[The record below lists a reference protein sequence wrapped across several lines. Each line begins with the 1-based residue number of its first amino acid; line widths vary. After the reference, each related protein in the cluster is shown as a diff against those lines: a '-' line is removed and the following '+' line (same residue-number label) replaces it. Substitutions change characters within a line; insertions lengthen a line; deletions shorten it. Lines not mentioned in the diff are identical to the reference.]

1 MIKLN
6 KVIVQNI
13 YDYDFQELK
22 KFEKNNNETLQT
34 LQEQAKICRTCDYD
48 RCKEVFFNN
57 FYNPLTNSIEET
69 LKAINNS
76 YHFDASQIFKS
87 EEEYKENNKTL
98 EVFTDLWNYESTEE
112 DEESVFKHNV
122 ETSRV

>member
-1 MIKLN
+1 MDKG
-6 KVIVQNI
+6 IVQNI

-57 FYNPLTNSIEET
+57 FYNPLTNSIEIT
-69 LKAINNS
+69 LNAINNS
-76 YHFDASQIFKS
+76 YHFDASQIFES
-87 EEEYKENNKTL
+87 EEDYKENNNALK
-98 EVFTDLWNYESTEE
+98 VFADLWDYEPTEE
-112 DEESVFKHNV
+112 DEEFVFKHNV
-122 ETSRV
+122 EGNKV